1 MKIICSAL
9 LALVLNPAFSG
20 ALLAREGKEKSVNPR
35 FLVGKWEATS
45 KEQHGLTLEFMKDGR
60 VGGQFYRGKVRF
72 HVNGK
77 FELTK
82 ETRKEIPF
90 YYLKVR
96 ISDPDDRARVNTE
109 RMLIQELTK
118 DKLVL
123 RMLPGQREETYKR
136 IK

>member
-1 MKIICSAL
+1 MKIICSAF
-9 LALVLNPAFSG
+9 LALVLHHLSS
-20 ALLAREGKEKSVNPR
+20 ALLAREGKDKPVNPR

-45 KEQHGLTLEFMKDGR
+45 KEQHGLTLEFTKDGR
-60 VGGQFYRGKVRF
+60 VGGQFDRGKVRF

-77 FELTK
+77 YELTK
-82 ETRKEIPF
+82 EIRKEIPY

-109 RMLIQELTK
+109 KMLIRELTK

-123 RMLPGQREETYKR
+123 LRQREETYKR
-136 IK
+136 VK